1 MNDLTADE
9 ERALLALD
17 QETIDAIGLAH
28 SGHVTPAE
36 GETFD
41 PGEGDHS
48 QSVILRDYYG
58 RPLTFGD
65 PQDELDGAALR
76 RLREA
81 LPEGWDWEVGT
92 GFGLDSPDIPDEH
105 IVVRVSLPG
114 GLLNTPRPLPAAHW
128 DAGWE

>member
-1 MNDLTADE
+1 MSD
-9 ERALLALD
+9 
-17 QETIDAIGLAH
+17 DAIGLAH

-58 RPLTFGD
+58 RPLIFGD

-81 LPEGWDWEVGT
+81 LPEGMWCMVMPDTRSILAAAE
-92 GFGLDSPDIPDEH
+92 FGPDGGRIAMFVFTREDPKSQAVFGATIAEAADKCREALD
-105 IVVRVSLPG
+105 R
-114 GLLNTPRPLPAAHW
+114 
-128 DAGWE
+128 

>member
-58 RPLTFGD
+58 RPLIFGD

-81 LPEGWDWEVGT
+81 LPTWANPKEV
-92 GFGLDSPDIPDEH
+92 
-105 IVVRVSLPG
+105 VVREETREV
-114 GLLNTPRPLPAAHW
+114 
-128 DAGWE
+128 